1 MDNDPKEEPPTSPP
15 PHDEAAPPAPE
26 APSTAD
32 PFDWLTR
39 FGGTLS
45 PVPQAPAVAQGEMPE
60 QEEKMWGLFSHR
72 GAIIGF
78 SFLAPLVIYII
89 QKDKSPFV
97 AAVARESL
105 NFQITFFAIVLVCA
119 MLSFLVIPLL
129 LIFPLGL
136 LVMLAGIVG
145 SIRANGGKFIPMPFS
160 FRVIK

>member
-1 MDNDPKEEPPTSPP
+1 MDNDAKGEPPTSSP
-15 PHDEAAPPAPE
+15 PHDEAVPPTP
-26 APSTAD
+26 TAD
-32 PFDWLTR
+32 PFEWLTR
-39 FGGTLS
+39 FGGTLT
-45 PVPQAPAVAQGEMPE
+45 PVPQAPPVGQGEMPE
-60 QEEKMWGLFSHR
+60 QEEKMWGLFSHL

-145 SIRANGGKFIPMPFS
+145 SIRAYEGKFIPMPFS